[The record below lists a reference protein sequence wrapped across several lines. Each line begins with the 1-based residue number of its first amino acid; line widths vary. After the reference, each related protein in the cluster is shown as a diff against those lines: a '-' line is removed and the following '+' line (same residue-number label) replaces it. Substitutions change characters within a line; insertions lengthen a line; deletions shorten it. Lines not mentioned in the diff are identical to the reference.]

1 VQLFTLVNFT
11 RQRSG
16 LQVTATAMLL
26 IPIEPKEREICRPT
40 TKKKMGKRKMAGGK
54 KNENLRGKKIV
65 QMTKSSN
72 ANDLYG
78 SQWEKRQRSKK
89 ALHTYEG
96 SRADP
101 GDLHGEHN
109 CEQ

>member
-1 VQLFTLVNFT
+1 LSQKSAKYAG
-11 RQRSG
+11 QP
-16 LQVTATAMLL
+16 Q
-26 IPIEPKEREICRPT
+26 
-40 TKKKMGKRKMAGGK
+40 KKKKWEKGKWLGEK